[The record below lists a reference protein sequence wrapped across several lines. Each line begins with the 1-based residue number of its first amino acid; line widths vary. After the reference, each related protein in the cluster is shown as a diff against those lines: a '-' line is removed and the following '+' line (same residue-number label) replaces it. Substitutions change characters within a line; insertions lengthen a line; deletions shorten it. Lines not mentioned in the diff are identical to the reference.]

1 MSHRIRFT
9 AEGPMSKFD
18 ALEEQMIKEG
28 FKVLNLNLHQRGAV
42 GHTKSPPVNGQRKV
56 YKKPAMEIVFEA
68 LNGNKGMAMA
78 MDTLS
83 KALDMPKGTLSGSL
97 AKLKKAG
104 RVKNDGKGRWCVLND
119 QVARQCRRSG
129 SSWAH
134 ARRKELA
141 TIARNETHPYLPG
154 RDGVAL

>member
-1 MSHRIRFT
+1 MSHKIRFT

-18 ALEEQMIKEG
+18 ALEDYLLKEG
-28 FKVLNLNLHQRGAV
+28 FKVLNLNLHQRGTA
-42 GHTKSPPVNGQRKV
+42 GHTKSPPVNGERKH

-78 MDTLS
+78 MDTLG

-104 RVKNDGKGRWCVLND
+104 RVKNDGKGRWAV
-119 QVARQCRRSG
+119 
-129 SSWAH
+129 
-134 ARRKELA
+134 K
-141 TIARNETHPYLPG
+141 
-154 RDGVAL
+154 